1 MLVQIVIVESGDR
14 RLKDVGRGGGAGR
27 HSPAPIPEEQCGLCL
42 GSGEAEL
49 AGEGLAE
56 PGSRIF
62 PKFPKALR
70 DVVFAEPYDT
80 TRASEDAVYLL
91 RWRKP
96 HRTSAVLAD
105 RSAEKGEGRRRH
117 VEMPS
122 PPGHDGVAVGKKPPQ
137 PWTDDVVG
145 MRSNLDWH

>member
-1 MLVQIVIVESGDR
+1 
-14 RLKDVGRGGGAGR
+14 VGWSRTAL
-27 HSPAPIPEEQCGLCL
+27 PAPIPEEQCDLCL
-42 GSGEAEL
+42 GSCEAEL

-96 HRTSAVLAD
+96 HRTSAVLAIGVP
-105 RSAEKGEGRRRH
+105 RREKATTTRGNAEPTWPRRRRCR
-117 VEMPS
+117 EEAPTAM
-122 PPGHDGVAVGKKPPQ
+122 D
-137 PWTDDVVG
+137 
-145 MRSNLDWH
+145 R